1 MISPKSLYGPD
12 RVWTPFNK
20 MITRKS
26 SLLLAIA
33 TISLLILLYTSRIG
47 GWSGLDDPYY
57 RPDHH
62 HDPHKSQH
70 APQGSPQDAPHPP
83 PSSPQPPPPPSDP
96 GCEGFPDTSKVLLV
110 MKTGASEAYARIP
123 TQLMTMLRCLPDFL
137 IFGDMDQNIGGQKIY
152 DSLST
157 VLPEAQKGNSDFDL
171 YRRQKWCLVDQE
183 VCNKLGDPAREGWNL
198 DKYKNVHIA
207 EKAYKMRPDYDWY
220 IFVDADTY
228 VLWPN
233 LMQWIK
239 KLDAKKKLY
248 LGSVTLIHNFSFG
261 HGGSGYL
268 VSQAAMNDF
277 VGNNP
282 GVANE
287 YDVQA
292 KKECCGDYM
301 FARALKDKTDVG
313 VQQMHPDSAPNPII
327 SEEHMLTNPPSQWP
341 TINGEKPAT
350 LPFGPSHWCHPV
362 VTMHHMNAEEINA
375 FWHFERR
382 HMRKSSQPLFLRDIY
397 DEFLAPHLNETR
409 EDWDNMADNRFYVD
423 TESGREWSEWQLKR
437 MKKAEEYN
445 EEEKSAHKSFA
456 DCAAACKSLG
466 PDECFRYKYTDGVCS
481 ISNAFIMGKPV
492 KPADDEKDRVM
503 SGWDIEKINTWVS
516 EQAACSD
523 VKWPNVKVD

>member
-1 MISPKSLYGPD
+1 MISPKSLHGPD
-12 RVWTPFNK
+12 RAWTPFNK

-26 SLLLAIA
+26 SLLLSIA

-47 GWSGLDDPYY
+47 GWSGLEEPYY
-57 RPDHH
+57 RPDHDHH

-70 APQGSPQDAPHPP
+70 APQGSPHDTSHPP
-83 PSSPQPPPPPSDP
+83 PPPSPPPPPPSDP

-137 IFGDMDQNIGGQKIY
+137 IFGDMEQNIGGQPIH
-152 DSLST
+152 DSLDT
-157 VLPEAQKGNSDFDL
+157 VLSEAQDGNSDFDL

-183 VCNKLGDPAREGWNL
+183 VCNKLGDPAKEGWNL

-233 LMQWIK
+233 LMEWIK

-268 VSQAAMNDF
+268 VSQAAMKDF
-277 VGNNP
+277 VGAHP

-292 KKECCGDYM
+292 QKECCGDYI

-313 VQQMHPDSAPNPII
+313 VQQM
-327 SEEHMLTNPPSQWP
+327 WP

-350 LPFGPSHWCHPV
+350 LPFGPNHWCHPI
-362 VTMHHMNAEEINA
+362 VTMHHMNAEEINS
-375 FWHFERR
+375 FWHFERKQ
-382 HMRKSSQPLFLRDIY
+382 MRKPTTRPLLIRDIY

-409 EDWDNMADNRFYVD
+409 ADWDNLADNRYYLD
-423 TESGREWSEWQLKR
+423 MESGRNWPDWQLKR
-437 MKKAEEYN
+437 TKKAEDYN
-445 EEEKSAHKSFA
+445 EQEKNAHKSFA
-456 DCAAACKSLG
+456 DCGAACKSLG
-466 PDECFRYKYTDGVCS
+466 ADECFRYKYVDGVCS

-492 KPADDEKDRVM
+492 KPADDDKDRTM
-503 SGWDIEKINTWVS
+503 SGWDMDKIKAWVA
-516 EQAACSD
+516 EQPACSDD
-523 VKWPNVKVD
+523 VKWPNVKTN

>member
-1 MISPKSLYGPD
+1 
-12 RVWTPFNK
+12 

-26 SLLLAIA
+26 SLLLSIA
-33 TISLLILLYTSRIG
+33 AISLLILLYTSRIG
-47 GWSGLDDPYY
+47 GWSGLDEPYY
-57 RPDHH
+57 RPDHDH

-70 APQGSPQDAPHPP
+70 APQGNPHDTPHPP
-83 PSSPQPPPPPSDP
+83 PPPPPSDP

-110 MKTGASEAYARIP
+110 MKTGASESYARIP

-137 IFGDMDQNIGGQKIY
+137 IFGDMEQNIGGQRIH
-152 DSLST
+152 DSLDK
-157 VLPEAQKGNSDFDL
+157 VLPEAQEGNSDFDL

-183 VCNKLGDPAREGWNL
+183 VCNKLGDPAKEGWNL

-239 KLDAKKKLY
+239 KLDARKKLY

-268 VSQAAMNDF
+268 VSQAAMKDF
-277 VGNNP
+277 VGANP

-287 YDVQA
+287 YDLQA
-292 KKECCGDYM
+292 QKECCGDYI

-313 VQQMHPDSAPNPII
+313 VQQM
-327 SEEHMLTNPPSQWP
+327 WP

-362 VTMHHMNAEEINA
+362 VTMHHMNSEEINS
-375 FWHFERR
+375 FWHFERKQT
-382 HMRKSSQPLFLRDIY
+382 RKQTKRPLLLRDIY

-409 EDWDNMADNRFYVD
+409 ADWDNLADNRFYLD
-423 TESGREWSEWQLKR
+423 PERKWSDWQLKR
-437 MKKAEEYN
+437 TKKAEEYN
-445 EEEKSAHKSFA
+445 EQEKNAHKSFE
-456 DCAAACKSLG
+456 DCGAACKSLG
-466 PDECFRYKYTDGVCS
+466 AGDCFRYKYVDGACS

-492 KPADDEKDRVM
+492 KPADDDKDRTM
-503 SGWDIEKINTWVS
+503 SGWDMDKIKAWVA
-516 EQAACSD
+516 EQPPCSDD
-523 VKWPNVKVD
+523 VKWPNVKT

>member
-1 MISPKSLYGPD
+1 MISPKSLHGPD
-12 RVWTPFNK
+12 RVWTPFK

-26 SLLLAIA
+26 SLLVAIA

-47 GWSGLDDPYY
+47 GWSRLDDPYY
-57 RPDHH
+57 RPDHDH
-62 HDPHKSQH
+62 HDPHKSHH
-70 APQGSPQDAPHPP
+70 APQGSPHDTSRPP
-83 PSSPQPPPPPSDP
+83 PSSPPPPPPPPPSDP

-110 MKTGASEAYARIP
+110 MKTGASESYARIP

-137 IFGDMDQNIGGQKIY
+137 IFGDMDQNIGGQKIH

-157 VLPEAQKGNSDFDL
+157 VLPEAQEGNSDFDL

-183 VCNKLGDPAREGWNL
+183 VCNKLGDPAKEGWNL

-248 LGSVTLIHNFSFG
+248 LGSVTLIRNFSFG

-268 VSQAAMNDF
+268 VSQAAMKDF
-277 VGNNP
+277 VGIHP
-282 GVANE
+282 GVGNE
-287 YDVQA
+287 YDLQA
-292 KKECCGDYM
+292 QKECCGDYI

-313 VQQMHPDSAPNPII
+313 VQQM
-327 SEEHMLTNPPSQWP
+327 WP

-350 LPFGPSHWCHPV
+350 LPFGPSHWCHPI
-362 VTMHHMNAEEINA
+362 VTMHHMNAEEINS

-382 HMRKSSQPLFLRDIY
+382 HMRKLSRPLVLRDIY
-397 DEFLAPHLNETR
+397 EEFLAPHLTETR
-409 EDWDNMADNRFYVD
+409 EDWDNLADNRFYLD
-423 TESGREWSEWQLKR
+423 TESGRKWADWQLKR
-437 MKKAEEYN
+437 TKKPEDYN
-445 EEEKSAHKSFA
+445 EQEKNAHKSFA
-456 DCAAACKSLG
+456 DCAAACESLG
-466 PDECFRYKYTDGVCS
+466 PDECFRYKYVDGACS
-481 ISNAFIMGKPV
+481 ISNSFIMGKPV
-492 KPADDEKDRVM
+492 KRADDEKDRTM
-503 SGWDIEKINTWVS
+503 SGWDIAKINDWVRK
-516 EQAACSD
+516 QPACDS
-523 VKWPNVKVD
+523 VKWPNVKV